1 MWLLRRSNLETLPP
15 LKVWRQHSAQA
26 SGGTSGDYIYNM
38 FELALREHGAVGKV
52 LDYGAGI
59 GGLSRRLFGMRMFE
73 SVTSVDIMPAPDGLE
88 LVGDWH
94 SQDLNEPTAFSNGS
108 FDVIVSAEV
117 IEHLENPRAVV
128 REWFR
133 LLKSGGLLLFST
145 PNNESLRSIL
155 ALVCRGHYAAFG
167 DASYPAHITP
177 LLRKDIERILQE
189 AGFQAPR
196 FFFSDCGTIP
206 RLRQITWQRVSWGG
220 LAGLRFSDNV
230 LSVARKPGF

>member
-1 MWLLRRSNLETLPP
+1 MGRSNLESLPP
-15 LKVWRQHSAQA
+15 LKAWRQNAAQA
-26 SGGTSGDYIYNM
+26 SGGTSGDYIYDM
-38 FELALREHGAVGKV
+38 FERVLRSHQPVGKV
-52 LDYGAGI
+52 LDFGGGI
-59 GGLSRRLFGMRMFE
+59 GGLSRRLVGMRMFE
-73 SVTSVDIMPAPDGLE
+73 SVDSVDIMPAPDGLE
-88 LVGDWH
+88 LAGDWH

-177 LLRKDIERILQE
+177 LLKKDMDRILRE
-189 AGFQAPR
+189 AGFREPV
-196 FFFSDCGTIP
+196 FFYTDYGTIP
-206 RLRQITWQRVSWGG
+206 RLGRITWQCVSYG
-220 LAGLRFSDNV
+220 LLRGPRFSDNV
-230 LSVARKPGF
+230 LAVARKPGL

>member
-1 MWLLRRSNLETLPP
+1 MGLSNLKSSSP
-15 LKVWRQHSAQA
+15 LKAWRQNAAQT

-38 FELALREHGAVGKV
+38 FERALREHGAVGKI
-52 LDYGAGI
+52 LDFGAGI
-59 GGLSRRLFGMRMFE
+59 GELSRRLVGMHMFE
-73 SVTSVDIMPAPDGLE
+73 SVASVDIMPAPEGLE
-88 LVGDWH
+88 LAVDWH
-94 SQDLNEPTAFSNGS
+94 SQDLNEPAGFASGS
-108 FDVIVSAEV
+108 FEVIVSAEV

-133 LLKSGGLLLFST
+133 LLKPEGLLLFST

-206 RLRQITWQRVSWGG
+206 KLRRITWQRVSWGG
-220 LAGLRFSDNV
+220 LSGLRFSDNV
-230 LSVARKPGF
+230 LAVARKPGF

>member
-1 MWLLRRSNLETLPP
+1 MGLSNLKSSSP
-15 LKVWRQHSAQA
+15 LKAWRQHSAQA

-38 FELALREHGAVGKV
+38 FERALREHGAVGKV

-59 GGLSRRLFGMRMFE
+59 GGLSRRLVGMRMFE
-73 SVTSVDIMPAPDGLE
+73 SVASVDIMPLPEGLE
-88 LVGDWH
+88 LAVDWH
-94 SQDLNEPTAFSNGS
+94 TQDLNEPTGFASGF
-108 FDVIVSAEV
+108 FEVVVSAEV

-177 LLRKDIERILQE
+177 LLRKDVERILQE

-196 FFFSDCGTIP
+196 FFFSDCGVIP
-206 RLRQITWQRVSWGG
+206 RLRRIRWQSVSWGVLG
-220 LAGLRFSDNV
+220 GLRFSDNV
-230 LSVARKPGF
+230 LAVARKPGL